1 MSDDRLPKALLG
13 EAVENGAQKR
23 VLSSLDD
30 RAAPIAAAIRRA
42 VPIFIRRGIEIAHEP
57 TKVGRA
63 RDLFDE
69 LRGPVYHIPLVTDPG
84 GSRAML
90 CIEGAATSFLLD
102 AALGALIDE
111 NSEVEP
117 PTQLTGPQSAVLHRL
132 ADGLVSVIS
141 DVVSGAGLRLKR
153 LPPAPI
159 PDNDG
164 ELAALTFLLAN
175 REDRRIVLAVSRDAI
190 ATAGGGTFQPPTKKA
205 ASDQRVARILSQVE
219 LELVVELGRVR
230 RKLSVIDGFRV
241 GDVLRLDAPAR
252 DPLSVRVQGKP
263 ILRAQPTV
271 SGTQLAVQVVERIDG
286 FRPRLEGRDA
296 DPDPT

>member
-102 AALGALIDE
+102 AALGALI
-111 NSEVEP
+111 
-117 PTQLTGPQSAVLHRL
+117 AVLHRL